1 MQFKNELV
9 IIKGDIKDNIKSYL
23 YRHDKHIWEISYY
36 GNAKV
41 YFYSR
46 KDIEILKNPKRLN
59 PSFYIISRNEEKF
72 NNIDIIEFFTGKLD
86 NYWQISYVDSYTRV
100 YKESE
105 LKIVKSPLTKPNIEK
120 VFSYLKEIAGI
131 NGLCDHL
138 LSKRYEKIDVFNQN
152 LSLFKYLDSDASI
165 SKYQLADL
173 IFPFG
178 CNASQYQATKNA
190 LENQLSVIQ
199 GPPGTGKTQT
209 ILNIIAN
216 LIVQRKTVQVV
227 SNNNEAIK
235 NIYEKLAD
243 SKYNLNFIVAS
254 LGSNKNKASFIKNQ
268 IGQYPKFSDWELDSN
283 SDDLLRSIVNQEEQL
298 VRIFSLQED
307 LALLK
312 QELSCLNLELQHF
325 EDYISSSDLDIFPLK
340 KMSSRKLLE
349 LWRDCQFIY
358 ESRLKLNLFF
368 KIKSFFRYGILDW
381 NYYKK
386 ELPELT
392 PNFQLSFYNRK
403 RKELIA
409 RITEIETELAKDNG
423 QKLLGKMEF
432 QSMKYFKHK
441 LAQKYKGNKQRVKF
455 SEDDL
460 WKHSDKVLREYPV
473 VLSTTFSSKSS
484 LQSKIVYDY
493 LIIDEASQVDIATG
507 ALALSSA
514 KNVIIVGDTKQLPN
528 VIKSQTKERAEKIYK
543 SSNVNKGYQYENS
556 FLQSILD
563 IHPDIPQTL
572 LREHYRCHPKIINF
586 CNQKFYNDE
595 LIIMTEDKGED
606 DVLTAIKTV
615 KGNHARGHYNQRQID
630 IIKQLESENFVDTEQ
645 IGIIA
650 PYKKQVDEIN
660 RQLDN
665 IESKTVHKFQGR
677 EKDSIILSTVDNE
690 ITNFV
695 DDPYLLNVA
704 VSRAKKQFTLVV
716 SGNEQSRE
724 RNISD
729 LLSYI
734 QYNNFEI
741 EENKIYSVFDYL
753 YKQYEEVRREY
764 LNKHRKVSKYESE
777 NLMYSLIREILA
789 TEDYSDLEVTPHYQ
803 LREIIKDFT
812 LLTKEES
819 KYAGHGNTHVDFLI
833 YNKISK
839 TSVLAIEVDGYSYH
853 QKESEQ
859 GKRDLLKNNILKKY
873 RIPLLRFPT
882 NGSGEKEKLIAKLEE
897 IYN

>member
-1 MQFKNELV
+1 
-9 IIKGDIKDNIKSYL
+9 
-23 YRHDKHIWEISYY
+23 
-36 GNAKV
+36 
-41 YFYSR
+41 
-46 KDIEILKNPKRLN
+46 
-59 PSFYIISRNEEKF
+59 
-72 NNIDIIEFFTGKLD
+72 
-86 NYWQISYVDSYTRV
+86 
-100 YKESE
+100 
-105 LKIVKSPLTKPNIEK
+105 
-120 VFSYLKEIAGI
+120 
-131 NGLCDHL
+131 
-138 LSKRYEKIDVFNQN
+138 
-152 LSLFKYLDSDASI
+152 
-165 SKYQLADL
+165 
-173 IFPFG
+173 
-178 CNASQYQATKNA
+178 
-190 LENQLSVIQ
+190 
-199 GPPGTGKTQT
+199 
-209 ILNIIAN
+209 
-216 LIVQRKTVQVV
+216 
-227 SNNNEAIK
+227 
-235 NIYEKLAD
+235 
-243 SKYNLNFIVAS
+243 
-254 LGSNKNKASFIKNQ
+254 
-268 IGQYPKFSDWELDSN
+268 
-283 SDDLLRSIVNQEEQL
+283 
-298 VRIFSLQED
+298 
-307 LALLK
+307 
-312 QELSCLNLELQHF
+312 
-325 EDYISSSDLDIFPLK
+325 
-340 KMSSRKLLE
+340 
-349 LWRDCQFIY
+349 
-358 ESRLKLNLFF
+358 
-368 KIKSFFRYGILDW
+368 
-381 NYYKK
+381 
-386 ELPELT
+386 
-392 PNFQLSFYNRK
+392 
-403 RKELIA
+403 
-409 RITEIETELAKDNG
+409 
-423 QKLLGKMEF
+423 
-432 QSMKYFKHK
+432 
-441 LAQKYKGNKQRVKF
+441 
-455 SEDDL
+455 
-460 WKHSDKVLREYPV
+460 
-473 VLSTTFSSKSS
+473 
-484 LQSKIVYDY
+484 
-493 LIIDEASQVDIATG
+493 
-507 ALALSSA
+507 
-514 KNVIIVGDTKQLPN
+514 
-528 VIKSQTKERAEKIYK
+528 
-543 SSNVNKGYQYENS
+543 
-556 FLQSILD
+556 
-563 IHPDIPQTL
+563 
-572 LREHYRCHPKIINF
+572 
-586 CNQKFYNDE
+586 
-595 LIIMTEDKGED
+595 MTEDKGED

-660 RQLDN
+660 RQLDD